1 MIKNVILCETINGGI
16 RGLLTTDDLSKVN
29 FDKVV
34 GFTRENQECRDDNG
48 MPMREQY
55 AIGVP
60 YVCNLEELERVYKDF
75 INRPY
80 KPDDEYYHYRNRYS
94 IGNPNDEM
102 VEMIQTFGVRTTPE
116 NANCYISYL
125 TNLPFVLKDN
135 MYVVETKEDLE
146 NIIKTFLR
154 ENEKEIVRVRR
165 K

>member
-1 MIKNVILCETINGGI
+1 
-16 RGLLTTDDLSKVN
+16 
-29 FDKVV
+29 
-34 GFTRENQECRDDNG
+34 
-48 MPMREQY
+48 
-55 AIGVP
+55 
-60 YVCNLEELERVYKDF
+60 
-75 INRPY
+75 
-80 KPDDEYYHYRNRYS
+80 
-94 IGNPNDEM
+94 M